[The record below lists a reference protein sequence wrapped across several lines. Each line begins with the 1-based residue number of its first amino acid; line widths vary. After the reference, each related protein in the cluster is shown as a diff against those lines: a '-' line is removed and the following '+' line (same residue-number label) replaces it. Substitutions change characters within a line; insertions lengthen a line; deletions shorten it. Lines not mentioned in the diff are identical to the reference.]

1 MKDKKMKPSLKQVWN
16 ENDLFVVDD
25 IENPGQGGFWFALSI
40 SILLTIVALPIWTK
54 REALKDF
61 YAEKSFPC
69 EIIDKKPSNSSS
81 SIRFICKAKSN
92 KRIYSV
98 ETNIVKNYQFNVGDN
113 ISWLFSK
120 EDINYYDENSGY
132 KPTYEAPIS
141 GLRIG
146 IGILLWLANLIAI
159 LMALAGMKVFGGWK
173 RKSIIAKLIV
183 IGIWGCFVW
192 LEVYLFIRAVVNHF
206 C

>member
-16 ENDLFVVDD
+16 ENDLFVMDD

-40 SILLTIVALPIWTK
+40 SILLIIVALPIWTK

-61 YAEKSFPC
+61 YTEKSFPC

-146 IGILLWLANLIAI
+146 IGILLWLANIVAI

-173 RKSIIAKLIV
+173 RKSIIAKLVV

>member
-1 MKDKKMKPSLKQVWN
+1 MKPSLKQVWN
-16 ENDLFVVDD
+16 ENDLFVMDD

-61 YAEKSFPC
+61 YMERSFPC

-81 SIRFICKAKSN
+81 SIRFICKVKSN

-120 EDINYYDENSGY
+120 EDINHYDRVSGY

-159 LMALAGMKVFGGWK
+159 LMALAGIKVFGGWK

-183 IGIWGCFVW
+183 ISIWGCFVW